1 MANNNI
7 NVKVGADYSELTG
20 LIKTTDQTKRALKAV
35 SAEFANTKDQSS
47 WMRGVN
53 QIIKAQDKL
62 SGSAK
67 MTRSEIMKLAH
78 EYKNATQF
86 SNALAVSSEQVGRR
100 MSRSGVMVQQAGY
113 QVGDFIVQV
122 QSGTNA
128 FVAFGQ
134 QATQI
139 AGTLTLLGGRMI
151 AIGTGLGIAIPLV
164 TAFAAAWSRTRK
176 DMDDAKDS
184 AKGLEDRITSINK
197 SVEEFFRKEKALK
210 LGITPEELDLEA
222 QITAARR
229 AVDEARDFYNYVRK
243 GLLEDP
249 DITEEEI
256 RDIAGYDDQLA
267 ALASAQSQLNQLL
280 VKQRLEAEREAS
292 EQALNTRKAFQ
303 KRALALY
310 RKHQEELRAAGQAS
324 FEINDSLTRQIILQN
339 LIISKGKES
348 AAVKAEVARQER
360 DSFKLQQEAKGLNV
374 QQVAAAMRL
383 YDEKVRLEGIAADVA
398 RAERDAADEARE
410 LARQARAAAAALR
423 GLENIG
429 NGIAKSLAVA
439 KAELVALNNEA
450 STGIS
455 TKIAG
460 QRFDLRK
467 ALIDAVAGGADRQSA
482 VAKFI
487 EGNKQLIEL
496 EKTLLEIEKKR
507 AEQQKA
513 NSKGSGAR
521 IKETLEMTQ
530 ALKDQIQVF
539 ETLESSLE
547 SGFMSMVDG
556 TKSVEDAFREMAK
569 SVVSELYKVYVL
581 QKMIGGLGQGD
592 SAGTGI
598 LGFIQGFL
606 GLPNI
611 PGKRASGGTVMPNQ
625 PYLVGEKGPELI
637 MPQNRGH
644 VMNADLTSKAMSG
657 GESVTVVQNFSFQ
670 ANGDESVKRIIAQAA
685 PSIAN
690 MAKQS
695 VMDARRRGGAMKNT
709 FG

>member
-1 MANNNI
+1 
-7 NVKVGADYSELTG
+7 V
-20 LIKTTDQTKRALKAV
+20 ALV
-35 SAEFANTKDQSS
+35 FYN
-47 WMRGVN
+47 
-53 QIIKAQDKL
+53 
-62 SGSAK
+62 
-67 MTRSEIMKLAH
+67 
-78 EYKNATQF
+78 
-86 SNALAVSSEQVGRR
+86 
-100 MSRSGVMVQQAGY
+100 
-113 QVGDFIVQV
+113 
-122 QSGTNA
+122 
-128 FVAFGQ
+128 
-134 QATQI
+134 
-139 AGTLTLLGGRMI
+139 
-151 AIGTGLGIAIPLV
+151 
-164 TAFAAAWSRTRK
+164 
-176 DMDDAKDS
+176 
-184 AKGLEDRITSINK
+184 
-197 SVEEFFRKEKALK
+197 FFRE
-210 LGITPEELDLEA
+210 
-222 QITAARR
+222 
-229 AVDEARDFYNYVRK
+229 
-243 GLLEDP
+243 GLLKDP
-249 DITEEEI
+249 DITEKEI
-256 RDIAGYDDQLA
+256 RDIAEYEDQLA
-267 ALASAQSQLNQLL
+267 DLASAQSQLNQLL

-303 KRALALY
+303 KRALSLY

-324 FEINDSLTRQIILQN
+324 FEINDSLTNQIILQN
-339 LIISKGKES
+339 LIIAKGKES

-360 DSFKLQQEAKGLNV
+360 ESFKLQQEAKGLNV

-383 YDEKVRLEGIAADVA
+383 YDEKVRLESIAADVA
-398 RAERDAADEARE
+398 RAEKDAADEARE

-467 ALIDAVAGGADRQSA
+467 ALVDAVAGGADRQSA

-539 ETLESSLE
+539 DTLESSLE

-611 PGKRASGGTVMPNQ
+611 PGKKASGGTVRANQ

-637 MPQNRGH
+637 MPRNRGH
-644 VMNADLTSKAMSG
+644 VMNADLTAKAMSG
-657 GESVTVVQNFSFQ
+657 GETVVVNQNFNFQ